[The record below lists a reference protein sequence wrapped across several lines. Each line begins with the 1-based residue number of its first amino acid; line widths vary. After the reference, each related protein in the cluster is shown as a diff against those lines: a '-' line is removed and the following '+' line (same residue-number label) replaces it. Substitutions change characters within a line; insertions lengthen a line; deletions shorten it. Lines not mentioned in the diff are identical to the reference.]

1 MTTIDLTKQVRADAI
16 ASIQRYFEEN
26 MPEPIGDMPAGLL
39 LNFFIEEIGPTI
51 YNRGVADAQAR
62 MHQRVTDL
70 DGELYADEFPYW
82 PRHARNKNRR

>member
-1 MTTIDLTKQVRADAI
+1 MTPIDLKNQVRADAI

-39 LNFFIEEIGPTI
+39 LNFFIEEIGPAI
-51 YNRGVADAQAR
+51 YNRGVADAQTR

-82 PRHARNKNRR
+82 PRLARNKNRR

>member
-39 LNFFIEEIGPTI
+39 LSFFIEEIGPTI
-51 YNRGVADAQAR
+51 YNRGVADAQTR

-70 DGELYADEFPYW
+70 GGELYADEFPYW
-82 PRHARNKNRR
+82 PRLARNKNRR